1 MLKNKN
7 DREWGKVLQRSRAM
21 MRLAEFAHDNA
32 ERIAPYISRCE
43 ELKAFERTRLMTP
56 FAFLP
61 YDDCPLE
68 EFTYPY

>member
-1 MLKNKN
+1 
-7 DREWGKVLQRSRAM
+7 M